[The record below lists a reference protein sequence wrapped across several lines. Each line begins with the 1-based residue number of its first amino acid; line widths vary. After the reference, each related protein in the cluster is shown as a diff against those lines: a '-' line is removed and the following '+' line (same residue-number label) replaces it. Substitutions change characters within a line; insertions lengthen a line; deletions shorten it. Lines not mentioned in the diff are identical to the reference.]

1 MGKTG
6 SDWHHLCGADVAVLT
21 QDKDRG
27 EEPLCSY
34 LCILHVES
42 PPQFGISL
50 AVSQAVAPSESRPE
64 HPHTFTSATCSQHGA
79 RLDMHRSE
87 LFYTAA
93 DPGNSMVRVL
103 RDPKHWCLVM
113 NEWTMHLYSTLLCIA
128 IHPKRFTSWGGGGSL
143 LNHHQCA
150 ASTWMMRC
158 LPQDNGASALTTHQL
173 QVE

>member
-1 MGKTG
+1 MIGIT
-6 SDWHHLCGADVAVLT
+6 CGADVAVLT

-64 HPHTFTSATCSQHGA
+64 HPHTFTSATCSQRGA
-79 RLDMHRSE
+79 RLGMHRSE

-113 NEWTMHLYSTLLCIA
+113 NEWMNEWTMHLYSALLCFA
-128 IHPKRFTSWGGGGSL
+128 IHPKRFTIMCGGGLS
-143 LNHHQCA
+143 
-150 ASTWMMRC
+150 ST
-158 LPQDNGASALTTHQL
+158 TTSVQHPL
-173 QVE
+173 GWCDVCHRTTAPVR